1 MAGCKTPSCV
11 APKIIDDTSADVI
24 NLTYLLHPE
33 CKSYKYPNKIFLY
46 TISSNI
52 GPVNTMTNTENKVF
66 FNKYTVN
73 IVFLL
78 FLTTPKMFV
87 KKFLSTNKNIT
98 VKIKI
103 TIENKKLSFNP
114 FFEEAS
120 IELNFPLYTYLDI
133 NNTDKIIKIY
143 PNPSNKI
150 PSKK

>member
-11 APKIIDDTSADVI
+11 APNIIEDTSADVI
-24 NLTYLLHPE
+24 NLTYLLHPKS
-33 CKSYKYPNKIFLY
+33 KSYKYPNKIFLY

-78 FLTTPKMFV
+78 FLTIPKTFT
-87 KKFLSTNKNIT
+87 KKLLSINKNII

-114 FFEEAS
+114 FLKKHL
-120 IELNFPLYTYLDI
+120 LN
-133 NNTDKIIKIY
+133 
-143 PNPSNKI
+143 
-150 PSKK
+150 